1 MNSLELND
9 KLTFTIDI
17 KYYYIEIAK
26 KLSQNKLTSAK
37 AKEFYYHILG
47 ICAVKDYL
55 ELLGYQTDWNSS
67 NFHDPVNLTFNDVAD
82 LEVKNHGKIEC
93 RAVCPDK
100 DIFIPPDA
108 WSNRIGYL
116 FVEIDESLPKATLLG
131 FISSREETEGIVNL
145 DQLCS
150 LEDFPEYLAE
160 KEESYSAKQSWGESV
175 QEGVVI
181 LKQWFRD
188 TKDSVESQWN
198 NIEDSLIVQSQ
209 SRERP
214 SNTGENVTS
223 IKDLLKK
230 EIYRGWEPL
239 LVLSTIKT
247 SRKKEIFLGKDLLQ
261 LQLHISQQDNGITFI
276 NLWVVKEGNL
286 LPKGLEVIIPDEL
299 ELFRQTVTEDTNLI
313 QIPLEFE
320 SSEMFWIELRLGEES
335 IREYFKV

>member
-1 MNSLELND
+1 MNSFELNG
-9 KLTFTIDI
+9 KLTFTIDL

-37 AKEFYYHILG
+37 AKEFYYHFLA

-55 ELLGYQTDWNSS
+55 ELLGYQTDWDSS
-67 NFHDPVNLTFNDVAD
+67 DFKDPISLTFSDVAD
-82 LEVKNHGKIEC
+82 LEVKKYGKIEC
-93 RAVCPDK
+93 RAICPDK
-100 DIFIPPDA
+100 DIVISPDA
-108 WSNRIGYL
+108 WSNRIGYI
-116 FVEIDESLPKATLLG
+116 FVQIEESSPKATLLG
-131 FISSREETEGIVNL
+131 FIPSVEETEGVVHL

-150 LEDFPEYLAE
+150 LEDFPKYLAE
-160 KEESYSAKQSWGESV
+160 KEESYSAKQDWGESV

-198 NIEDSLIVQSQ
+198 NIEDSLIGQSQ
-209 SRERP
+209 LQEKL
-214 SNTGENVTS
+214 SNTGENITS

-247 SRKKEIFLGKDLLQ
+247 SRKKEIFLGEHPLQ
-261 LQLHISQQDNGITFI
+261 LQLHMSQQDNGIIFI
-276 NLWVVKEGNL
+276 NFWIVKEGDL
-286 LPKGLEVIIPDEL
+286 LPKGLEVIIPDES
-299 ELFRQTVTEDTNLI
+299 ELFRQKVTEDTNLI

-335 IREYFKV
+335 IREYFQV